1 MGKNEKLT
9 THHKNLSTDKITRK
23 YFTIIGDIN
32 NNNLKDEKENSLNS
46 NCDNESKDNSNIL
59 KSKLND
65 NKKKTKKNKIEQR
78 KKEKE
83 KYNQK
88 IIKHSKMPKKQ
99 PVVNIQIDLK
109 DLIKLETM
117 EKINNN
123 QKKI

>member
-1 MGKNEKLT
+1 MEKNEKLT
-9 THHKNLSTDKITRK
+9 IHHKNLSTDQITRK

-32 NNNLKDEKENSLNS
+32 NNNLKDEKENSLNI

-88 IIKHSKMPKKQ
+88 I
-99 PVVNIQIDLK
+99 
-109 DLIKLETM
+109 
-117 EKINNN
+117 KI
-123 QKKI
+123 